1 LPDGVKP
8 DGVRLP
14 RGGEEPPA
22 EDWSGVHGTTV
33 GVRGDF
39 EAIAL
44 CRPQF
49 REAVSST
56 KSTKAVAIFAAVKS
70 RACEV

>member
-1 LPDGVKP
+1 MPDGVKP

-33 GVRGDF
+33 GVRG
-39 EAIAL
+39 EAMRRACAGEL
-44 CRPQF
+44 LLN
-49 REAVSST
+49 EARLEVSSV
-56 KSTKAVAIFAAVKS
+56 S
-70 RACEV
+70 CE